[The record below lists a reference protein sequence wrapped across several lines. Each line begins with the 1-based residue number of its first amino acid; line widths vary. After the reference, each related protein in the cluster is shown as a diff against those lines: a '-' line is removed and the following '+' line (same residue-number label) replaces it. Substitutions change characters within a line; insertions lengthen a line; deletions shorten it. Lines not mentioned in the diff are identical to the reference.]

1 VYCRPA
7 AAPLHAAHPWNM
19 SMHEQADSPRYALL
33 VCYAGQYWQGWQS
46 QPGDVTVQDRLE
58 LALGDFFKMQRVAVH
73 GSGRTDAGVH
83 ALGQVCHFDA
93 PAELKQ
99 SPQVLVRA
107 LNARLPQSIRVLQ
120 AVACPASFH
129 ARYSAVGKTYVYRF
143 CNAEVMS
150 PHRLDLCW
158 HCVFPL
164 DLALLEQALQ
174 CYVGEHDFRCF
185 AAKRGNE
192 PQPLPQDFYLRSIYS
207 AELQQL
213 EPGYHELRFHGNGF
227 LYKMVRMLSGAAFDV
242 ARGRLSLQQLRTYL
256 QQPELAPQRRW
267 SVPACGLY
275 LQQVDY
281 AADNPF

>member
-1 VYCRPA
+1 MDKHR
-7 AAPLHAAHPWNM
+7 
-19 SMHEQADSPRYALL
+19 EGERYALL

-58 LALGDFFKMQRVAVH
+58 LALGDFFKMPRLAVH

-93 PAELKQ
+93 PHALKQ
-99 SPQVLVRA
+99 SPEVLVRA

-120 AVACPASFH
+120 VQRCAPEFH

-150 PHRLDLCW
+150 PHKLDLCW

-164 DLALLEQALQ
+164 DEQLLRQALQ
-174 CYVGEHDFRCF
+174 CYEGEHDFRCF

-192 PQPLPQDFYLRSIYS
+192 PQPLPQDFYLRRIFC
-207 AELQQL
+207 ADLQQL
-213 EPGYHELRFHGNGF
+213 EPGYWELRFSGNGF

-242 ARGRLSLQQLRTYL
+242 ARGRLSLQQLRGSL
-256 QQPELAPQRRW
+256 QQPEQAPQRRW
-267 SVPACGLY
+267 SVPAGGLY

-281 AADNPF
+281 GQHDPFKRAFEI